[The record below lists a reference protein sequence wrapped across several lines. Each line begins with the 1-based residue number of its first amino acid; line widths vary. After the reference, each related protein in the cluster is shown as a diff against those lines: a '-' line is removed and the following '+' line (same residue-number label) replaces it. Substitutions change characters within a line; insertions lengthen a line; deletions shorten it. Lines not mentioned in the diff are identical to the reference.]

1 MLLHILQ
8 FSLFKASKQGWSS
21 TSCTEFRWWHPL
33 GHGPAMGSKMAADCL
48 CRMRKLS
55 IFSSYV
61 LIITVF
67 IAVFG
72 RQHPP
77 FWCQCSLRQWPNG
90 VSTCA
95 ISKIHCN
102 WCSTSL
108 GQQETAVPTMLR
120 AKLCPPPPKKQVLP
134 IDYTA
139 STTPNVHDVSVVLR
153 FDLLFMRTE
162 LPPPL
167 GKQHSTAVDSNRM
180 EWLRDAS
187 LNELP
192 QNSEYSQCAD
202 TASTALKI
210 RDLLRLHTEIYW

>member
-95 ISKIHCN
+95 ISKIHCS

-120 AKLCPPPPKKQVLP
+120 AKLCPPPQKNRFCRSTILLARHQM
-134 IDYTA
+134 YTTSAWFCVSIFFSCAPNFRHLSA
-139 STTPNVHDVSVVLR
+139 SS
-153 FDLLFMRTE
+153 
-162 LPPPL
+162 
-167 GKQHSTAVDSNRM
+167 
-180 EWLRDAS
+180 
-187 LNELP
+187 
-192 QNSEYSQCAD
+192 
-202 TASTALKI
+202 I
-210 RDLLRLHTEIYW
+210 RRR